1 MFDRR
6 GLVVRRAAVVLV
18 AMQLSL
24 AFYGNAQADDANAYL
39 AEIRAELTEV
49 HRADISEQFDL
60 QTEAALLHLNA
71 DARARL
77 ATHIRV
83 STRELLATAAPSDT
97 TTTKPLRI
105 AHTFSE

>member
-6 GLVVRRAAVVLV
+6 GLVVRRAAVILV

-24 AFYGNAQADDANAYL
+24 AFYGNAQANDANEYL
-39 AEIRAELTEV
+39 PEIRAELTEV
-49 HRADISEQFDL
+49 HRADISEQFHL
-60 QTEAALLHLNA
+60 QTEAALVRLNA

-77 ATHIRV
+77 ATHVRV
-83 STRELLATAAPSDT
+83 STRELLTAAAPSDSAA
-97 TTTKPLRI
+97 TKPLRM